1 MVSSRVNLPS
11 YHISQEL
18 YNGSRTLVYRGYG
31 QNNQLPVVIKLLK
44 NPYPNFNELVQ
55 FRNQYTITKNLDS
68 PLIIQTYS
76 LEIYQNGYA
85 LVMEDFGGISLQEW
99 AVKKEKK
106 ISLMELLEVGITLCN
121 ALEFLYRE
129 GIIHKD
135 IKPSNILINPQ
146 TKEIKLIDFSIAS
159 LLPKETQTLIN
170 PNVLEGTLAYISP
183 EQTGRMNRGIDYR
196 TDFYYLGVTFYE
208 LLTGSLP
215 FQSNEPMELLHCH
228 IAKTPPLVNEI
239 NSEIPSVLSEIVAKL
254 MAKNAEDRYQST
266 LGLKYDLE
274 NCVTQLQETGQI
286 KDFEIGRRDVSDR
299 FIIPD
304 KLYGRETEIDT
315 LLQAFERVS
324 NSPHTPFNKG
334 GEESL
339 SKGGA
344 EMMLVAG
351 FSGIGKTAVVNEV
364 HKPIVK
370 RRGYFIKGK
379 FDQFQRNIPFSAFV
393 QAFRYLIGQLLTE
406 TKAQIQQ
413 WKNQILSAVG
423 ENGQVII
430 EVIPELEKIIGEQPP
445 VPELSGTAAQNR
457 FNLLFQKFTQVFT
470 SAEHPLV
477 IFLDDLQWADQAS
490 LKLIELLMTETQYL
504 FLIGAYR
511 DNEVNPAHPLI
522 LTLNE
527 IEKIGSTINT
537 ITLAPLNQIQI
548 NKLVADTLKCTEK
561 LALPLSKLVYQKT
574 EGNPF
579 FTTQFLKALHQ
590 EELIKFNFDLGCWEC
605 EITQVTQQALTDDV
619 VEFMALQLE
628 KLPLATQKT
637 LKLTA
642 CIGNQFD
649 LGTLAIVS
657 ENSEVETA
665 TYLWKALQE
674 GLILPISEVY
684 KFYQGEKSDRLAV
697 GNENTSKQLA
707 KYKFLHDRVQ
717 QAAYSLIPDEH
728 KQRTHYNIGQLLL
741 QQISPEARV
750 DRIFELVNQLN
761 YGTSLI
767 TQQTEREELAQLNLI
782 ACRKARS
789 VTAYQAGSEYAET
802 GLSLLTE
809 KAWQQQYEV
818 SLAFHNLAAE
828 LAFLRSDFE
837 AMEKFIKTVITQA
850 HSLLDRVN
858 VYRIKIQA
866 SASQNKLTQAVAIAR
881 QFLQKLGVT
890 FPETPTE
897 DDIQQAIAEIER
909 QIGDRNIEDLAELPE
924 MTDAKQIA
932 IVQIANGIMP
942 AVYLSTPS
950 LFPLLV
956 CTTIKL
962 SIAYGNTPAS
972 AYSYS
977 CYGLIC
983 CKLFHNV
990 DIGVKFG
997 QLALQVISKLNAK
1010 AIQPEVATAVG
1021 SCILHRKF
1029 HMRTMLP
1036 VTREGYDTAL
1046 EIGNVE
1052 FAGYTAHIFCLDSFW
1067 CNELLP
1073 TLQQEMSTFCKA
1085 LVQFNQLT
1093 SANYCRLY
1101 WQSTLNLM
1109 GAAEHPTKL
1118 SGEALQEAELLPQ
1131 MLEANDL
1138 YGLYFFYLSKLMLCY
1153 LFGEIESAQNYA
1165 VEIKPYFEVGT
1176 GSVGEPAFYFYDSLT
1191 ALAILSS
1198 SSEET
1203 AELFEQVEQNQAQM
1217 QQNWA
1222 SYAPMNYQHKV
1233 DLVEAE
1239 KCRVLG
1245 QKTKALELYDK
1256 AISGAKENEYIQE
1269 EALAN
1274 ELAAKFY
1281 LDWSKE
1287 RVAAGYMQEAYYC
1300 YARWGAK
1307 AKTDEL
1313 EKLYPQLLQPILQQQ
1328 RHQLKPTET
1337 IGLNQML
1344 SSTYTNSTSS
1354 NKISDILD
1362 FTSVLKAA
1370 QAISSSLELEQLIA
1384 SLTRIIIENSGAKKA
1399 VLMLPQDRTWQVK
1412 AITLVSQQEI
1422 QTTLASQLLDNSPD
1436 IPIKIIHYV
1445 KNTQQTVLINNCQ
1458 TNIPG
1463 LIGEY
1468 MLKNQ
1473 PQSVLCIPMVH
1484 QENLVG
1490 ILYLENNLTSGVFTS
1505 ERLQVINLLS
1515 AQAAISL
1522 ENAKL
1527 YAQQQEKTREIAQ
1540 KEEEYRSIFES
1551 VNDGLSICDLET
1563 GKLVAANPTIY
1574 QMHGY
1579 DQEEWFQTTPADFIH
1594 PNYIYLFD
1602 NYLTALRAGKEFYT
1616 QAIGRRKDG
1625 SFFDVEVKAVPFM
1638 YKGKL
1643 HGLTILRDITEQQT
1657 ALRELQKAET
1667 SLAKEREFL
1676 NVIVENI
1683 TDGIVVCDASGKL
1696 ILFNQA
1702 TRDFHGLPVKSLPP
1716 EEWAEHFALYQPDG
1730 QTLLSTA
1737 EIPLFRAWQGE
1748 IVENAEMVI
1757 VPKQGAKRILL
1768 ASGQAIFD
1776 PWNNKVG
1783 AVVVMRDITERKQAE
1798 LALQQKS
1805 QALAQALND
1814 LQQAQLQI
1822 IQSEKMSALGNL
1834 VAGVGHE
1841 MNNPLGFISA
1851 SLEQVKPTIAD
1862 IIEHLQLYQESLTN
1876 KSDEIVN
1883 HAEEIDL
1890 DYSLE
1895 DLPKIIDSMTIA
1907 CERLKNIS
1915 TSLRTFSRA
1924 DRDYKVPFNIHEG
1937 IDSTILILKHRL
1949 KANEKRPAIEV
1960 IINYGD
1966 LPKIDC
1972 FPGQLNQVFM
1982 NIIANAIDALDE
1994 FNIGLSFA
2002 EIEAN
2007 NNQITITTSVENQGV
2022 KISIAD
2028 NGEGM
2033 NEEIRAKIFDHLFTT
2048 KAVGKGTGL
2057 GLAIARQIIEQ
2068 KHGGNLDVASTP
2080 GKGTKFTI
2088 VLPLQ

>member
-1 MVSSRVNLPS
+1 
-11 YHISQEL
+11 Y
-18 YNGSRTLVYRGYG
+18 
-31 QNNQLPVVIKLLK
+31 
-44 NPYPNFNELVQ
+44 
-55 FRNQYTITKNLDS
+55 
-68 PLIIQTYS
+68 
-76 LEIYQNGYA
+76 
-85 LVMEDFGGISLQEW
+85 
-99 AVKKEKK
+99 
-106 ISLMELLEVGITLCN
+106 
-121 ALEFLYRE
+121 
-129 GIIHKD
+129 
-135 IKPSNILINPQ
+135 
-146 TKEIKLIDFSIAS
+146 
-159 LLPKETQTLIN
+159 
-170 PNVLEGTLAYISP
+170 
-183 EQTGRMNRGIDYR
+183 
-196 TDFYYLGVTFYE
+196 
-208 LLTGSLP
+208 
-215 FQSNEPMELLHCH
+215 
-228 IAKTPPLVNEI
+228 
-239 NSEIPSVLSEIVAKL
+239 
-254 MAKNAEDRYQST
+254 
-266 LGLKYDLE
+266 
-274 NCVTQLQETGQI
+274 
-286 KDFEIGRRDVSDR
+286 
-299 FIIPD
+299 
-304 KLYGRETEIDT
+304 
-315 LLQAFERVS
+315 
-324 NSPHTPFNKG
+324 
-334 GEESL
+334 
-339 SKGGA
+339 
-344 EMMLVAG
+344 
-351 FSGIGKTAVVNEV
+351 
-364 HKPIVK
+364 
-370 RRGYFIKGK
+370 
-379 FDQFQRNIPFSAFV
+379 
-393 QAFRYLIGQLLTE
+393 
-406 TKAQIQQ
+406 
-413 WKNQILSAVG
+413 
-423 ENGQVII
+423 
-430 EVIPELEKIIGEQPP
+430 
-445 VPELSGTAAQNR
+445 
-457 FNLLFQKFTQVFT
+457 
-470 SAEHPLV
+470 
-477 IFLDDLQWADQAS
+477 
-490 LKLIELLMTETQYL
+490 
-504 FLIGAYR
+504 
-511 DNEVNPAHPLI
+511 
-522 LTLNE
+522 E
-527 IEKIGSTINT
+527 IEKIGSKINT
-537 ITLAPLNQIQI
+537 ITLAALNQIQI
-548 NKLVADTLKCTEK
+548 NKLVAETLKCTEK
-561 LALPLSKLVYQKT
+561 LALPLSQLVYQKSH
-574 EGNPF
+574 GNPF
-579 FTTQFLKALHQ
+579 FATQFLKALHQ
-590 EELIKFNFDLGCWEC
+590 DKLIKFNFDLGCWEC
-605 EITQVTQQALTDDV
+605 EITQVTQQAVTDDV

-628 KLPLATQKT
+628 KLPLVTQKT
-637 LKLTA
+637 LKLAA

-657 ENSEVETA
+657 EHLEVETA

-684 KFYQGEKSDRLAV
+684 KFYQGEKSDRLVV
-697 GNENTSKQLA
+697 GNENTSTQLA

-717 QAAYSLIPDEH
+717 QAAYSLIPDDY
-728 KQRTHYNIGQLLL
+728 KQKTHYHIGQLLL

-789 VTAYQAGSEYAET
+789 VTAYQAGREYAET

-809 KAWQQQYEV
+809 KAWQQEYEI

-828 LAFLRSDFE
+828 LAFLCSDFE
-837 AMEKFIKTVITQA
+837 IMEKFIEAVITQA
-850 HSLLDRVN
+850 RSLLDRVN

-881 QFLQKLGVT
+881 QFLEELGVT

-897 DDIQQAIAEIER
+897 EDIQQAIAEIER

-924 MTDAKQIA
+924 MTDVKQIA

-942 AVYLSTPS
+942 AVYLCTPS

-962 SIAYGNTPAS
+962 SIEYGNTPAS

-1021 SCILHRKF
+1021 SCILHRKS
-1029 HMRTMLP
+1029 HMRTMLT
-1036 VTREGYDTAL
+1036 VTREGYETAL

-1067 CNELLP
+1067 CNQLLP
-1073 TLQQEMSTFCKA
+1073 TLQQETSTFCKA

-1109 GAAEHPTKL
+1109 GVAGHPTKL

-1191 ALAILSS
+1191 ALAVLSS

-1287 RVAAGYMQEAYYC
+1287 KVASGYMQEAYYC

-1328 RHQLKPTET
+1328 RLQLNSTET

-1344 SSTYTNSTSS
+1344 SPTYTNGTSS
-1354 NKISDILD
+1354 NNISDVLD

-1370 QAISSSLELEQLIA
+1370 QAISSSLELDQLIA

-1399 VLMLPQDRTWQVK
+1399 VLMLPQDHTWQVK

-1422 QTTLASQLLDNSPD
+1422 QTTLVPQLLDSSPD
-1436 IPIKIIHYV
+1436 IPIHIIHYV
-1445 KNTQQTVLINNCQ
+1445 KNTKQTVLINNCQ

-1468 MLKNQ
+1468 MLEYQ
-1473 PQSVLCIPMVH
+1473 PQSVLCTPIINH
-1484 QENLVG
+1484 GNLVG
-1490 ILYLENNLTSGVFTS
+1490 ILYLENQLTAQVFTRD
-1505 ERLQVINLLS
+1505 RLSAINLLCT
-1515 AQAAISL
+1515 QAAISL
-1522 ENAKL
+1522 ENAQL
-1527 YAQQQEKTREIAQ
+1527 YHKIREREKFLNSIYKGVSCLIFVVDARDNNQ
-1540 KEEEYRSIFES
+1540 FEY
-1551 VNDGLSICDLET
+1551 T
-1563 GKLVAANPTIY
+1563 GWSKSCEL
-1574 QMHGY
+1574 
-1579 DQEEWFQTTPADFIH
+1579 
-1594 PNYIYLFD
+1594 
-1602 NYLTALRAGKEFYT
+1602 
-1616 QAIGRRKDG
+1616 AIGIPASEVLGKTAQE
-1625 SFFDVEVKAVPFM
+1625 FFPP
-1638 YKGKL
+1638 
-1643 HGLTILRDITEQQT
+1643 
-1657 ALRELQKAET
+1657 
-1667 SLAKEREFL
+1667 KE
-1676 NVIVENI
+1676 
-1683 TDGIVVCDASGKL
+1683 
-1696 ILFNQA
+1696 
-1702 TRDFHGLPVKSLPP
+1702 
-1716 EEWAEHFALYQPDG
+1716 
-1730 QTLLSTA
+1730 A
-1737 EIPLFRAWQGE
+1737 EIVNQSYIDCSQAQIPMTNEKCLQLNNQENWWLTVLSPLKDKMGKVYR
-1748 IVENAEMVI
+1748 IVGTSINI
-1757 VPKQGAKRILL
+1757 
-1768 ASGQAIFD
+1768 SD
-1776 PWNNKVG
+1776 
-1783 AVVVMRDITERKQAE
+1783 RKQAE
-1798 LALQQKS
+1798 AAVVKKSLELETALEELK
-1805 QALAQALND
+1805 
-1814 LQQAQLQI
+1814 QAQLHM

-1851 SLEQVKPTIAD
+1851 SLEQAKPTIAD
-1862 IIEHLQLYQESLTN
+1862 IIEHLQLYQKSLTN
-1876 KSDEIVN
+1876 KSDEIID

-1895 DLPKIIDSMTIA
+1895 DLPKMIDSMTIA
-1907 CERLKNIS
+1907 SDRLKNIS

-1924 DRDYKVPFNIHEG
+1924 DRDYQVPFNIHEG
-1937 IDSTILILKHRL
+1937 IDSTLLILTHRL

-1960 IINYGD
+1960 IKNYGN
-1966 LPKIDC
+1966 LPKVYC

-1994 FNIGLSFA
+1994 SNSGLTFV
-2002 EIEAN
+2002 ETEAN
-2007 NNQITITTSVENQGV
+2007 NNKITITTSMENQGV
-2022 KISIAD
+2022 KISLAD
-2028 NGEGM
+2028 NGPGM
-2033 NEEIRAKIFDHLFTT
+2033 NEEVKTKIFEHLFTT
-2048 KAVGKGTGL
+2048 KDVGKGTGL
-2057 GLAIARQIIEQ
+2057 GLAIARQIIVE
-2068 KHGGNLDVASTP
+2068 KHDGEIHVNSRLGE
-2080 GKGTKFTI
+2080 GTEFIIT
-2088 VLPLQ
+2088 LPK